1 MTPELDS
8 ISIPEPQTK
17 GPECSTNAVLES
29 AVPGCLTE
37 LPPAPEQ
44 PKTTFDLKADTDDA
58 QSTDAVDAAVA
69 AATEPIEADADTTAE
84 AAVDAVDATSDATEA
99 TDEAASDATAETKAE
114 AAADAADATN
124 ATTEAAAEVASAA
137 DAKVEVDADEADAEA
152 MVEAEVEA
160 DAAAEADESD
170 VDSDEVTLADER
182 RTLIKRVVQIR
193 KQQMEYKAE
202 RTAAFDHWLLQHQ
215 EARTCSLVLKP
226 ELADVLAQRPVGL
239 AQVNALRKALRS
251 HPIALVEESL
261 QESTHGRSL
270 RETLHCDYQAFILGQ
285 LKLNECQ
292 AYYHICLSSLGDNP
306 IEPTGSCY
314 EPRGLINWARALEQ
328 SPYQLADYVS
338 CAWDETDLAAF
349 ECCDYELGEKPKPND
364 VQLALMALE
373 QRSRNLTLE
382 MRPPLDAISQL
393 LNYLDPSVCGIILR
407 KLQPLFLCDSCGF
420 VEGVADLGR
429 TMIDC
434 DYPLVKLLALEDDE
448 PGQAEEFLRQS
459 ERPLT
464 GALRKLAERNDEL
477 WAQEQAEAE
486 GELPAETESGTAQE
500 SASAADKAN
509 DSLFDNYDP
518 STDDFDPAGAELE
531 AMRQYELKVQAEA
544 EAKAQ
549 AEAKARALAQAE
561 AEIVATLKPYNYRG
575 IPEAYAQVGL
585 ELLTPEPV
593 YQEFRKA
600 DITPLPAF
608 CMADAE
614 TWKDRDG
621 MTVWRV
627 VGKQRYGTREM
638 GMFYV
643 ELLRPVFV
651 NGFHP
656 ECWYGC
662 RRGTTVYTYVYP
674 EAIRECDAQGVPQA
688 QIIGADDLA
697 SAPRVEWFIEE
708 SLTREQLSEHFL
720 RPAVV
725 KAELAYFRENW
736 LDTNVGSGFAVSTDP
751 HSGAYYGYETP
762 EDLARVELSAEDL
775 AAEYAPLQFDQL
787 SLEQIVVAS
796 TTPTTA
802 HPYGLVAE
810 VGLSGYVN
818 CLNYLKAKACQ
829 CTHDSTQFA
838 RCQQL
843 IAALEPK
850 LSETSIDLQD
860 YADRVLNF
868 RVSCDFTNLGSGVGL
883 VKRELGACDWVANQA
898 QLNFLLEARRAALAV
913 QRDLKELKTLCT
925 GLPYYE
931 PHLQRT
937 EAWGHALSEV
947 QRLQLQAGQAV
958 FNYPCAVPEG
968 KLPPMLSAKE
978 DALLRRNRACLA
990 GQHYPSGLTV
1000 SMCLPPSYKFM
1011 GYDCFTPLYLK
1022 RSAQPL
1028 APKPLLIDLQ
1038 RGIMTQGAYWAEHV
1052 AQSYGTLSEGACISL
1067 VRPVLTNEV
1076 DPKCW
1081 YGAFPGRDPGTVIVP
1096 EAIKSCNAEGI
1107 PNALVLREGGYD
1119 SQFAKPLIA
1128 QLLGAKASELSSQLV
1143 SAELAATIRAN
1154 FERDWRDDNAGK
1166 GFEVTTDSTL
1176 PEFYGYPDVLGSL
1189 TRADVDHFCL
1199 GHTDPEIENYNAES
1213 QRVGALIPGAG
1224 LIYFDQLMLEQ
1235 IYTAPLEPCAGFYYG
1250 PVAHIA
1256 FPDVINALTII
1267 SEFMMPDPC
1276 CSEDRKAQ
1284 LQLAFDQVESLLKDT
1299 APRVAW
1305 FAESALTFQA
1315 SCAFTNGNLRERQVD
1330 PDLLHCDWVANRA
1343 QLWQLF
1349 TARRANQVAKLW
1361 YQVMIALLVKAEVPV
1376 PAVAEDAHSCLGL
1389 QYEHQR
1395 HAQLLAGQ
1403 CYCDYGTLPMLPQQR
1418 LIAEMNPEDNQRFIS
1433 NRYRYEA
1440 RKLGLA
1446 PDADERTVFKTL
1458 HEHAQSYDQELART
1472 FARNRGEDQEQAVL
1486 YGSAPKN
1493 VESVLKSTLDL
1504 GLEMTSDV
1512 GKRVRKYVDENLLD
1526 VTVKDLSGEVGAKV
1540 KDLIDSGSSKVSDL
1554 FGRFIKRK

>member
-1 MTPELDS
+1 MSPELDS
-8 ISIPEPQTK
+8 ISTPEAQ
-17 GPECSTNAVLES
+17 ES
-29 AVPGCLTE
+29 ASGLTTRVVVGTTAGSLTE
-37 LPPAPEQ
+37 LPPAPVLPQ
-44 PKTTFDLKADTDDA
+44 SNPKGEA
-58 QSTDAVDAAVA
+58 A
-69 AATEPIEADADTTAE
+69 AATSEDVAANAVPNMLDTIPTAPTTTA
-84 AAVDAVDATSDATEA
+84 AATTA
-99 TDEAASDATAETKAE
+99 ATAVTT
-114 AAADAADATN
+114 AALSPLQKG
-124 ATTEAAAEVASAA
+124 V
-137 DAKVEVDADEADAEA
+137 
-152 MVEAEVEA
+152 
-160 DAAAEADESD
+160 
-170 VDSDEVTLADER
+170 
-182 RTLIKRVVQIR
+182 LIRQHNK
-193 KQQMEYKAE
+193 EYMAE
-202 RTAAFDHWLLQHQ
+202 RTVAFNQWCQQHQ
-215 EARTCSLVLKP
+215 SARSRSQALKLD
-226 ELADVLAQRPVGL
+226 LAALLGQRPVR
-239 AQVNALRKALRS
+239 AKQVNNLSKALRS
-251 HPIALVEESL
+251 HPIALVDESL
-261 QESTHGRSL
+261 QETTHARCL
-270 RETLHCDYQAFILGQ
+270 REALQCDYQAFILSQ
-285 LKLNECQ
+285 LKPSERQ
-292 AYYHICLSSLGDNP
+292 AYYHICVSSLLGHP
-306 IEPTGSCY
+306 IEPTGSRY
-314 EPRGLINWARALEQ
+314 EPSGWINWARAFAA
-328 SPYQLADYVS
+328 SPSQAADYVS
-338 CAWDETDLAAF
+338 CAWDKSDLSAF
-349 ECCDYELGEKPKPND
+349 ECCDYELGAKPKSHD
-364 VQLALMALE
+364 VKRAIMALE

-382 MRPPLDAISQL
+382 LLPALSSTCQL
-393 LNYLDPSVCGIILR
+393 LHCLNPRVCGNFLR
-407 KLQPLFLCDSCGF
+407 KLQPLFVLDSSGF
-420 VEGVADLGR
+420 VEGFAQLGR

-434 DYPLVKLLALEDDE
+434 DYPLVKLLALEDAE

-486 GELPAETESGTAQE
+486 CELQAETESGTAQE
-500 SASAADKAN
+500 SASAANKAN

-736 LDTNVGSGFAVSTDP
+736 LDTNAGSGFAVSTDP

-762 EDLARVELSAEDL
+762 EVLARVELSAEDL
-775 AAEYAPLQFDQL
+775 ATEYEPLQFDQL

-937 EAWGHALSEV
+937 ESWGQALSEV
-947 QRLQLQAGQAV
+947 QLLQLQAGQAV

-968 KLPPMLSAKE
+968 KLPPMLSAKQ

-1067 VRPVLTNEV
+1067 VRPVLTNKV

-1276 CSEDRKAQ
+1276 CPDDRKAQ

-1305 FAESALTFQA
+1305 LAESTLTFQA

-1330 PDLLHCDWVANRA
+1330 PDILRCDWVANRA

-1376 PAVAEDAHSCLGL
+1376 PAVAEDSHSSLGL
-1389 QYEHQR
+1389 QYEHKR

-1433 NRYRYEA
+1433 NRYRYEV

-1458 HEHAQSYDQELART
+1458 HEHAQRYDQELART

-1504 GLEMTSDV
+1504 GLEMTTDV

-1526 VTVKDLSGEVGAKV
+1526 VTVKEL
-1540 KDLIDSGSSKVSDL
+1540 LDSGSTKVSDL
-1554 FGRFIKRK
+1554 LDSSSAKVSDLLGSGSAKVSGLFGRFMKRK